1 MENNLKIMK
10 ENIFINE
17 VSPKITKAEA
27 KIEIEYI
34 TCFGSAFALCQNG
47 DQVFLNKRLVN
58 KMELKTDDVCNALLL
73 KNYEDKVDT
82 TPWRAVRVLMA
93 A

>member
-1 MENNLKIMK
+1 MKNNVKLME
-10 ENIFINE
+10 ENIFINKL
-17 VSPKITKAEA
+17 SPKLTKAEA

-34 TCFGSAFALCQNG
+34 TCSGSAFAFCQNG

-58 KMELKTDDVCNALLL
+58 KMELQAGDVCNALLL
-73 KNYEDKVDT
+73 KNYEDKVNT